1 MNINQRNLYKYSQ
14 NLNLSS
20 IAEIKN
26 DENNPNSA
34 DNLSLTKNVEFLKD
48 LANILEN
55 RLRTNIRLHQK
66 GFEIYKQKLISDK
79 NLIFNTINN
88 DIKKLSINQ
97 LIKLLKQIK
106 EENNKEKLKNIFNL
120 QRNENS
126 INNNNEENGQN
137 SIDMINKMFSD
148 YSNIKN
154 IDLINSNKFKFPY
167 ENDNKQ
173 NNDLFKNDNNSK
185 NNQIR
190 NNNQN
195 IYINNKLGFKKL
207 QYNDPRLIY
216 HSPSP
221 LMIKKHESGII
232 IENKNV
238 NNHID
243 FDEPQNC

>member
-126 INNNNEENGQN
+126 INNNNEENGKN

-173 NNDLFKNDNNSK
+173 
-185 NNQIR
+185 